1 MKVQEKTLTYH
12 TKEPT
17 MTIYSGIVRDPVY
30 LNDCDRIEPGTTF
43 ASWVEVSDC
52 TAFTG
57 FPDGTTFASWVEI
70 IDCPAFTGFPDG
82 TTFAS
87 WVRVINCPGFTG
99 FPDGTT
105 FASSVGVINCPAFTG
120 FPDGTTFA
128 SWVRVIN
135 CPGFTG
141 FPDGTTF
148 ASWVRVI
155 DCPAFTGSRGCTFRG
170 HAIAF
175 GDEANER
182 IRRIAA
188 IVQAEPTRLEMS
200 QWHCGTS
207 HCLAGWG
214 VHQEGDKGAALERE
228 LGETA
233 YAGLVLLGLEA
244 ASRFYNADEEGERE
258 VRDWLRS
265 KLETSA

>member
-1 MKVQEKTLTYH
+1 
-12 TKEPT
+12 
-17 MTIYSGIVRDPVY
+17 MTIYSGIVRGPVY
-30 LNDCDRIEPGTTF
+30 LNNRDRIEPDTTF
-43 ASWVEVSDC
+43 ASSVEIINC
-52 TAFTG
+52 PGFTG
-57 FPDGTTFASWVEI
+57 FPDGATFEAWVWVAN
-70 IDCPAFTGFPDG
+70 CPAFTGFPDG
-82 TTFAS
+82 TTFAAS
-87 WVRVINCPGFTG
+87 VGVRNCPGFTG

-105 FASSVGVINCPAFTG
+105 FAAWVEVRNCPGFTG

-128 SWVRVIN
+128 ASVGVIN

-188 IVQAEPTRLEMS
+188 IVQAEPTRLKMS
-200 QWHCGTS
+200 EWHCGTS

-233 YAGLVLLGLEA
+233 YAGLVLLGFEA
-244 ASRFYNADEEGERE
+244 ASRFYNEGGEGERE

-265 KLETSA
+265 KLETAA